1 MSIRHFHIFFM
12 SICILF
18 FLGFASWGF
27 LKSGEDAS
35 LMSMGILFSVL
46 GLGLI
51 GYLIAFI
58 KKIKK
63 EGLDS

>member
-1 MSIRHFHIFFM
+1 MSIRHFHVFFM

-18 FLGFASWGF
+18 FLGFAGFGF
-27 LKSGEDAS
+27 LQSGEDPS
-35 LMSMGILFSVL
+35 KITMGILFAAL

-51 GYLIAFI
+51 GYLIYFI
-58 KKIKK
+58 KKIKR